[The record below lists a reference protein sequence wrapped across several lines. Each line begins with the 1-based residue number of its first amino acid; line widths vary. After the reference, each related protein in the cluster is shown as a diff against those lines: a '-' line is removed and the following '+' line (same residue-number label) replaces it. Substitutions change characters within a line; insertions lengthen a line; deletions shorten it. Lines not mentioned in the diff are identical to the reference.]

1 MGKFLGYVE
10 ALPFISKAPL
20 VGQDRLVKAQV
31 ALRKKHTPSLDLY
44 RMLKESASRRRL
56 ILTLPWIVE
65 FCSVQDPVAMQLPF
79 YKKLFTLM
87 VKIYKRQ
94 LCIKDE
100 VILPQPQAKADPLGK
115 KRAVLVTMETST
127 NSGRNVKM
135 TRFNAYFLCVH
146 LGWLFEHQNFPRE
159 LFITP
164 MGPAR

>member
-65 FCSVQDPVAMQLPF
+65 FCSVQDPVAMQQLPF

-87 VKIYKRQ
+87 VKIYKRH
-94 LCIKDE
+94 LCIKPPDE
-100 VILPQPQAKADPLGK
+100 IMLPKESPKAGFIFVRTFFCPKKENVPLFSSSLPRFDICHK
-115 KRAVLVTMETST
+115 TSQT
-127 NSGRNVKM
+127 
-135 TRFNAYFLCVH
+135 
-146 LGWLFEHQNFPRE
+146 FPRTE
-159 LFITP
+159 QTFAS
-164 MGPAR
+164 ARSFGVIS